1 MAGTMRESPASSDDD
16 ISILSQAELE
26 MEQQIEKPPLP
37 QPSSEDIQAPHSA
50 LLVAYHVLKERLKL
64 VEREN
69 STLRLTV
76 SSLRRSWCS
85 SEIPVNGILISQCDV
100 GVQHDFSCEAFN
112 EICEDR
118 EALTKMTAEKDNV
131 ISNLQQM
138 LKMAKEESERTTES
152 LKEKEEVILR
162 LQREMES
169 VKEEKEEV
177 CKSNESLV
185 EQLQAGEIEL
195 YQLQTET
202 ETMKVRDQLYS
213 PVCAEREAP
222 VMAVAGT
229 STLEHEFERGLEEW
243 GRLPVGQQQQ
253 QQTNAKDFLSSE
265 SNTETASLELV
276 IAYEALREQFNGLRK
291 MTKQQTRL
299 LHHLKSQKSVYPA
312 PYSVQCT
319 DTLDGK
325 NPEQRSKGQLQIVPT
340 NGPIFNPRD
349 RSSVSETDKASE
361 NSCST
366 KSDLESD
373 RLAQPRRPMLISR
386 GCAEAPPRKI
396 SSCKAVVTTTDL
408 YKCDY
413 CEEHFPRDMNSE
425 LL

>member
-85 SEIPVNGILISQCDV
+85 SEIP
-100 GVQHDFSCEAFN
+100 
-112 EICEDR
+112 
-118 EALTKMTAEKDNV
+118 DNV

-425 LL
+425 YYSHLLTHSCFA